1 MKIIVDAAFNIP
13 TRKLYNTH
21 IKCVPSSSL
30 YFISCAYHE
39 RHILATLRNVK
50 DVFKELQAGCQSGYK
65 KEAEAV
71 VQPSNG
77 QPEQS
82 SQMHVFVQRSLAD
95 RW

>member
-1 MKIIVDAAFNIP
+1 MGQGAHKAKDLASVAGEKVKLQAAKHDTP
-13 TRKLYNTH
+13 
-21 IKCVPSSSL
+21 
-30 YFISCAYHE
+30 
-39 RHILATLRNVK
+39 TLRNVK